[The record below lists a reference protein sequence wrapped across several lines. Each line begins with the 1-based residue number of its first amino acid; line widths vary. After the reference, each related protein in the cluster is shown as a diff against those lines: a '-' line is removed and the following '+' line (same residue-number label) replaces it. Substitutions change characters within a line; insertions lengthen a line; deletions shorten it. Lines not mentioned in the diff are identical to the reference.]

1 MSHFKSQKRIVSA
14 ETIRGN
20 KVTIYSFLAR
30 ATPFRISVV
39 TDANEVLGANAAVGN
54 AKTNE
59 ASGDDNTG
67 KNSLGTQGF
76 SLQFEQQLC

>member
-1 MSHFKSQKRIVSA
+1 M
-14 ETIRGN
+14 
-20 KVTIYSFLAR
+20 
-30 ATPFRISVV
+30 TPFRISFV
-39 TDANEVLGANAAVGN
+39 TDANEVLGANAAVQN

-59 ASGDDNTG
+59 ASGDTDTG